1 MDDHLDEARLR
12 RLIDVGRG
20 LLSQLDP
27 EAVLDQVL
35 ETAREITGARYA
47 ALGILDADRR
57 ELERFITRGI
67 DEATHREIGDLP
79 RGRGILGVLI
89 DEPRPL
95 RIASVGDHP
104 KSYGFPPGH
113 PPMASFLGVPVLVRG
128 QVWGNLYLTEKQGGR
143 EFDAVDEESVLI
155 LAAWAAIAIENAR
168 LYDAVAAR
176 RDELEQ
182 ATRRLQ
188 AAQTIAV
195 ALGAEMELE
204 PVLELI
210 AKRGRAL
217 VEARSL
223 VILLRDGSDLVVAA
237 SAGVTARATGAR
249 VPIDSSSTGQVVE
262 SQKVRRIDDVGAHL
276 RISAEQLGVTDART
290 ALLVPLVYHG
300 RGLGVL
306 AAFDRGTDAERFSAD
321 DEMTLRAFA
330 ASGATAV
337 ALAQTVQHERLRH
350 SLEAAESERRRW
362 ARELHDETLQGLGG
376 LRVILSSALRR
387 SPEGGDVA
395 ELLGEGV
402 AQVEREIEN
411 LRAIITELRPAALD
425 ELGLAPAIEALVAR
439 VSTVEGLTID
449 CAVEVDADGARLGS
463 ELETTV
469 YRLVQEALTNV
480 AKHAR
485 AEHVRVAVGCVDGRV
500 EIEVADDGDGFDA
513 SAATSGFGLAGMRER
528 VALSDGKLTITPGSG
543 GTAVRATIPIAGA
556 RRVRGRAAC
565 RSRSAR
571 EEPAQHV
578 VVRCRTAEKHRCRAG
593 ASGGRVAA

>member
-1 MDDHLDEARLR
+1 MAQHLDEERLR
-12 RLIDVGRG
+12 RLIDVGRA

-27 EAVLDQVL
+27 DAVLDQVL

-47 ALGILDADRR
+47 ALGILDRDRR
-57 ELERFITRGI
+57 ELEQFITRGI
-67 DEATHREIGDLP
+67 DAETHRTIGDLP

-89 DEPRPL
+89 EDPRPL
-95 RIASVGDHP
+95 RLPDVGDHP

-113 PPMASFLGVPVLVRG
+113 PPMASFLGVPIVVRG
-128 QVWGNLYLTEKQGGR
+128 QVWGNLYLTEKDGG
-143 EFDAVDEESVLI
+143 EQFDAVDEESVVI

-195 ALGAEMELE
+195 AVGAEMELE
-204 PVLELI
+204 AVLELI

-223 VILLRDGSDLVVAA
+223 VILLQEGSDLVVAA
-237 SAGVTARATGAR
+237 SAGVTERATGAR
-249 VPIDSSSTGQVVE
+249 VPIGSSTTGQVLQSRAV
-262 SQKVRRIDDVGAHL
+262 QRISDVSAHL
-276 RISAEQLGVTDART
+276 RISAEQLGVVDART
-290 ALLVPLVYHG
+290 GLLVPLIYRG
-300 RGLGVL
+300 RALGVL
-306 AAFDRGTDAERFSAD
+306 VAFDHGADAAVFSAD
-321 DEMTLRAFA
+321 DEATLRAFA

-350 SLEAAESERRRW
+350 SLQAAESERRRW

-387 SPEGGDVA
+387 VEGGDIA

-425 ELGLAPAIEALVAR
+425 ELGLVPAIEALVVR
-439 VSTVEGLTID
+439 VGAVEGLAIES
-449 CAVEVDADGARLGS
+449 EVTLAGTAERLGS

-469 YRLVQEALTNV
+469 YRLIQEALTNV
-480 AKHAR
+480 TKHAH
-485 AEHVRVAVGCVDGRV
+485 AEHARVAVACVDGRL
-500 EIEVADDGDGFDA
+500 EIEVTDDGAGFDSGA
-513 SAATSGFGLAGMRER
+513 TTSGFGLAGMRER
-528 VALSDGKLTITPGSG
+528 VELSG
-543 GTAVRATIPIAGA
+543 GRLTVLPGASGTTVRATIPIQALDEPDGQ
-556 RRVRGRAAC
+556 RAA
-565 RSRSAR
+565 
-571 EEPAQHV
+571 H
-578 VVRCRTAEKHRCRAG
+578 
-593 ASGGRVAA
+593 GG